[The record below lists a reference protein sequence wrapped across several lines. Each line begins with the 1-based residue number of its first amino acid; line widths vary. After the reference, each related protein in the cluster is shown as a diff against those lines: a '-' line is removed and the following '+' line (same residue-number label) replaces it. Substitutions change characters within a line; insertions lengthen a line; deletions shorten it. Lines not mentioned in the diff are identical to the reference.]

1 MGDSGG
7 ENDLRCATGTS
18 GLPAQIKRKPTRKS
32 SANQRANHFPKDV
45 RYYRNEAQTILAAA
59 QTILPS
65 RANHFADGAS
75 HFALRRKPFIF
86 TSEQGASG
94 KLVFS
99 LSVH

>member
-1 MGDSGG
+1 MGTPAVKMI
-7 ENDLRCATGTS
+7 CAA
-18 GLPAQIKRKPTRKS
+18 LQAPPAYQRKPTRKS

-65 RANHFADGAS
+65 RANHFAGGAS

-86 TSEQGASG
+86 TSDQEDQVNGSKVG
-94 KLVFS
+94 T
-99 LSVH
+99 